1 MACREKTEEF
11 KQEMEKIHKKATL
24 DDYEADFHN
33 EVRMNEE
40 MSSESLLLPASDSR
54 SKKERLVEE
63 VEQALVLDF
72 CVTILRSK
80 AILHNFITTYS
91 SLV

>member
-1 MACREKTEEF
+1 
-11 KQEMEKIHKKATL
+11 MERHRRK
-24 DDYEADFHN
+24 EAVLADCEGNFHN

-40 MSSESLLLPASDSR
+40 MSSESLLLNVSDSLGR
-54 SKKERLVEE
+54 KERLVEE

-80 AILHNFITTYS
+80 TLLHNFITTYS
-91 SLV
+91 